1 MNDSPLA
8 AWLALHHLPGL
19 GTSRIHKLYRHF
31 GSALAV
37 VQAPRP
43 LLQGLGLGA
52 AALQALDAFA
62 ETDGGALQT
71 QVARSL
77 EWAQQAGQHLLCPED
92 EQYPALL
99 RWLPDPPAILY
110 LKGRLELL
118 RQPQLAVVGSRHPT
132 AGGLD
137 NARAFAGELAREGL
151 LITSGLALGVDAAA
165 HEAALKCSGATL
177 AVLGTGVDT
186 PYPAAN
192 RTLAAV
198 IAQQGLLVSEFPLG
212 TPPKAANFP
221 RRNRIISGLSMGTL
235 VVEASLR
242 SGSLITARLALEQ
255 GREVYAI
262 PGSIHNPQAR
272 GCHHLIKQGAK
283 LVETVADIAEEL
295 PALLAYHQAQP
306 LPETFAPALDL
317 FPAIEPA
324 QPGSKQEPA
333 PAPDEDID
341 SMAETD
347 TGRQLLQA
355 LGYDPVS
362 PDLLV
367 MRTGLPPQVVSAEL
381 MSLEIRGRVTRSAG
395 GYQRC

>member
-37 VQAPRP
+37 VRAPRP

-52 AALQALDAFA
+52 TALQALDAFV
-62 ETDGGALQT
+62 ETNDGALQA
-71 QVARSL
+71 QVERSL

-92 EQYPALL
+92 DQYPALL

-110 LKGRLELL
+110 LRGRLELL
-118 RQPQLAVVGSRHPT
+118 RQPQLAVVGSRHPS

-177 AVLGTGVDT
+177 AVLGTGVDR

-198 IAQQGLLVSEFPLG
+198 IAQQGLMVSEFPLG

-306 LPETFAPALDL
+306 LPETFAL
-317 FPAIEPA
+317 FPAIEPVSA
-324 QPGSKQEPA
+324 GLGPE
-333 PAPDEDID
+333 PAPDEDLGA
-341 SMAETD
+341 MAETD

-381 MSLEIRGRVTRSAG
+381 MSLEISGRVTRTAG